1 MDSQL
6 IKDCRKRKREI
17 NDSVEVATSP
27 TSTLH
32 SNSCDA
38 HKLTPLSVPPK
49 PSDLDISTA
58 KHPPS
63 HPQQFDDVNVHPD
76 QLPPAPNRHSQF
88 SNPGPWYNLVMNPQ
102 TNRSSPSTY
111 GNSNVPGNIDHNII
125 AAAFHQTAPLSYD
138 RLQIGSWT
146 LTDGADSTTARK
158 RLDIGGNETHVT
170 YCKTPITN
178 ISVNPAISP
187 VFPERRVM
195 EFQRLGEGSKEL
207 ATILVFLGGADV
219 SESMLLR
226 AREPRRFWNRD
237 GEIKKIAAL
246 GLVPVLI
253 DANKLTSAI

>member
-1 MDSQL
+1 MDSHL
-6 IKDCRKRKREI
+6 IRDCRKRKREI
-17 NDSVEVATSP
+17 NDSGEVATSP
-27 TSTLH
+27 TSTLL
-32 SNSCDA
+32 SNPCDV

-58 KHPPS
+58 KHPLS
-63 HPQQFDDVNVHPD
+63 HPQQFDDMNVHPD
-76 QLPPAPNRHSQF
+76 QMPAPNRHSQL
-88 SNPGPWYNLVMNPQ
+88 SNPGPWYSLVMNPQ

-111 GNSNVPGNIDHNII
+111 GNSNVPGIDRNAI
-125 AAAFHQTAPLSYD
+125 AAAFHQPAPLSYD
-138 RLQIGSWT
+138 RLQSGSWT
-146 LTDGADSTTARK
+146 PTDGVDSTTARK

-170 YCKTPITN
+170 YCKTLVTN

-187 VFPERRVM
+187 VFPEQRVM

-237 GEIKKIAAL
+237 GEIKKIAAS
-246 GLVPVLI
+246 GLVPLLI
-253 DANKLTSAI
+253 DANKLT